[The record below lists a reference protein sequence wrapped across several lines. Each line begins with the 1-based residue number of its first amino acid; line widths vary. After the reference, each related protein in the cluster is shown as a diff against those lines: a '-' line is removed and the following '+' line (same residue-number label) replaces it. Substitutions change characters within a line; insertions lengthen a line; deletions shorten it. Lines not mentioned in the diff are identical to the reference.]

1 MLKLFFLLLL
11 LLSISSEDNNDGVYA
26 QTSSDSI
33 SQEQVLYSNPEY
45 YTLSEVDS
53 TTIKPLQSVGLLFNI
68 KSKLTSDDKT
78 IYITGFEFYT
88 QISGTVFYQ
97 LYSRQDDYYDTPDGA
112 SGGEGIGDWGKLNP
126 NDLVSGGLAEGY
138 GECSQESFENYIN
151 NEGTSSS
158 RQSSLFRPSDGI
170 KQSKG
175 LDAHCPLTIIPQDA
189 FPISNDTLPLSYP
202 WTLKGVNSTRSFYLT
217 LASTDLYVATSK
229 DQFSSFDEVV
239 VASTPHLELYEG
251 VGSRTYPIDQN
262 VSEYYLDQPVSFIG
276 KIKYYVGVA
285 GEELEEP
292 EQSTPQI
299 DLTLQPSAAPNTP
312 VPTAK
317 PTRRCRPTRPCPTP
331 DQQTPTISPNKSK
344 SEPTNSTIE
353 LLVYLE
359 NVPERTMSPR
369 EEEEY
374 IEILQDFLQDNNNLI
389 RNGVSTQKVEVFY
402 HNVFEKD
409 MINGKG
415 KGNSNNED
423 EDSFIYHYNTK
434 STFRP
439 QSLDY
444 PTVYVM
450 TKVDILTEELPYDVA
465 AFFLWDELTKHEE
478 GLVETFKTSSVF
490 VTYFND
496 LTNIT
501 FEVVEDLTT
510 PPTMAPTI
518 SAAPSSVNI
527 EDDKSV
533 ERRNIYVFVGV
544 FLGILWCVLT
554 AFSFRTILKHRRTA
568 LDLQHANQVKE
579 KSFSRRDSSSR
590 RISMSAS
597 RRMRK
602 LSIWAGTPVSQSS
615 RGLGRETS
623 MKSASGL
630 SAVMEMEGASV
641 GSEQVLD
648 AEVQSDNQRVYY
660 EDESGGDD
668 TTTANDS
675 GRTGRTGLSS
685 NTKLSFGGRF
695 LNEDTLL

>member
-1 MLKLFFLLLL
+1 M
-11 LLSISSEDNNDGVYA
+11 
-26 QTSSDSI
+26 
-33 SQEQVLYSNPEY
+33 
-45 YTLSEVDS
+45 
-53 TTIKPLQSVGLLFNI
+53 
-68 KSKLTSDDKT
+68 
-78 IYITGFEFYT
+78 
-88 QISGTVFYQ
+88 
-97 LYSRQDDYYDTPDGA
+97 
-112 SGGEGIGDWGKLNP
+112 
-126 NDLVSGGLAEGY
+126 
-138 GECSQESFENYIN
+138 
-151 NEGTSSS
+151 
-158 RQSSLFRPSDGI
+158 
-170 KQSKG
+170 
-175 LDAHCPLTIIPQDA
+175 TIIPQDA
-189 FPISNDTLPLSYP
+189 FPISNGTLPLSYP
-202 WTLKGVNSTRSFYLT
+202 WTLRGTNATRSFYMT
-217 LASTDLYVATSK
+217 LASTDLYVAASSK
-229 DQFSSFDEVV
+229 DPFSSFDEVV
-239 VASTPHLELYEG
+239 VASTLHLDLYEG

-292 EQSTPQI
+292 DLVEQQQSSQV
-299 DLTLQPSAAPNTP
+299 DLTLQPSTAAPNTP
-312 VPTAK
+312 APTAK

-331 DQQTPTISPNKSK
+331 DQQTPTISPSI
-344 SEPTNSTIE
+344 SEPSNLTVE
-353 LLVYLE
+353 LIVYLE
-359 NVPERTMSPR
+359 NIPERTMSPR

-389 RNGVSTQKVEVFY
+389 RNGVSTQKVEVFH

-439 QSLDY
+439 QSFDY

-450 TKVDILTEELPYDVA
+450 TKVDILSDELPYDVA

-478 GLVETFKTSSVF
+478 ELVETFKTSSVF
-490 VTYFND
+490 VSYFND

-510 PPTMAPTI
+510 PPTTASTI
-518 SAAPSSVNI
+518 STAPSSVNM
-527 EDDKSV
+527 EEDKSV

-554 AFSFRTILKHRRTA
+554 AFSFRAILKHRRTA
-568 LDLQHANQVKE
+568 IDLQHANQVKE

-648 AEVQSDNQRVYY
+648 ADVQSDNQRVYY

-685 NTKLSFGGRF
+685 NTKMSFGGRF